1 MPRKLLITLKDDDD
15 DDEDEEEEEEEE
27 YDDAW
32 PIRFGGIGLLV
43 VGGWVMLFMMLTG
56 GFQKEKRVFT
66 DALEREQ
73 MGQRSEIS
81 ADIIRR

>member
-1 MPRKLLITLKDDDD
+1 MPRKPLITLKDDDD
-15 DDEDEEEEEEEE
+15 DDDEEE

-43 VGGWVMLFMMLTG
+43 VGGWVMIFMMLKV
-56 GFQKEKRVFT
+56 GFQREKMVFT

-73 MGQRSEIS
+73 MGQGSETC